1 MFFGARIP
9 IPGIEGVVQPEC
21 DLHTLVERRGEGDVV
36 EVRGRS
42 FAGTLPVGPGRLAEA
57 SFETAGPGFVYHDTF
72 LHVLELRSR
81 REPGGEAAASFVT
94 LELEVRPR

>member
-1 MFFGARIP
+1 
-9 IPGIEGVVQPEC
+9 
-21 DLHTLVERRGEGDVV
+21 VV